1 MDLSIDESSFTGEVT
16 PARKSISVCASSG
29 HISDRHNIG
38 YMGSLVQCGS
48 GKGIVIGTGENSEF
62 GEIFKVKYGAN
73 SLLMAH
79 RSGWEYNWLGDKRR
93 RNINTCLLP
102 EDEAY
107 TIFLVICIC
116 QI

>member
-1 MDLSIDESSFTGEVT
+1 MDLSIVESSFTGEVT
-16 PARKSISVCASSG
+16 PAHKSISVCESSG

-73 SLLMAH
+73 SLLICVPMVPH
-79 RSGWEYNWLGDKRR
+79 GTSIRMGMQ
-93 RNINTCLLP
+93 
-102 EDEAY
+102 
-107 TIFLVICIC
+107 LVRG
-116 QI
+116 

>member
-16 PARKSISVCASSG
+16 PARKSISVCDSSG

-79 RSGWEYNWLGDKRR
+79 RSGWECNWLGDKR
-93 RNINTCLLP
+93 P
-102 EDEAY
+102 
-107 TIFLVICIC
+107 
-116 QI
+116 